1 MVSTL
6 AGLLGGLLGAI
17 VSGAAATVA
26 TDEPIP
32 ATVVWAKYL
41 GDGVPAGYERR
52 GVVVHVLY
60 GAITGVLFAALAGV
74 FGFGVGTLG
83 ETLLWAVGWSALLL
97 VVAVGFWQRVMI
109 GEIPAARPLA
119 ELAGGHLVYGV
130 VLGLTVYALGGP

>member
-17 VSGAAATVA
+17 VTGVAAMVA

-52 GVVVHVLY
+52 GAVIHLFY
-60 GAITGVLFAALAGV
+60 GAVAGALFVVLAG
-74 FGFGVGTLG
+74 GAGLGIGTLG
-83 ETLLWAVGWSALLL
+83 GALLWAVGWSAVLL
-97 VVAVGFWQRVMI
+97 VVAVGFWQRVMV
-109 GEIPAARPLA
+109 GGVPEPRPLA

-130 VLGLTVYALGGP
+130 VLGLTVYALGGL